1 MRVEGRIL
9 PGEPEVSGA
18 PDGVEHTRT
27 RELGAGSPL
36 RTEQLRGILRAQAG
50 PGSVAAHDVV
60 ERVRAGAA
68 SSAWA

>member
-36 RTEQLRGILRAQAG
+36 RTEQLRGILRAQALR
-50 PGSVAAHDVV
+50 D
-60 ERVRAGAA
+60 
-68 SSAWA
+68 

>member
-9 PGEPEVSGA
+9 LGEPEVSGA
-18 PDGVEHTRT
+18 PDGVEHTRA

-36 RTEQLRGILRAQAG
+36 RTEQLRGIPRAQAG

-68 SSAWA
+68 SSA